1 MEKQI
6 SFRGKAV
13 FVWLLL
19 VFFSTISFTDVQAK
33 IIEKKKNLTLH
44 TAYIGNNTV
53 YLTEKGKEPIK
64 NVLTFYIKSMKNTLG
79 EEAGPIP
86 AKANTTYIKV
96 YFDYGDGLGDLAGTK
111 DAVHYEFKLL
121 RNYGNEFEIK
131 KFPDGVRPYWKLTA
145 LNDVFLKGGSN
156 NKIELKF
163 SNVYSNIAPG
173 LTTMHLEYFGV
184 PGYNDGHVSLDLI
197 KENPQKTQVKYGLYV
212 GDKNADAGGKILLP
226 DGAITMQ
233 GGGSVNEFSAD
244 SSLSGNS
251 DRKVPTEKAVKT
263 YVDNRLPAGV
273 IVMWSG
279 DVAAVPA
286 GWVLCDGT
294 NGTPDLSNTFVLGYG
309 NGKRALGETGGQE
322 TVALTVEQMPA
333 HSHTGSISLSV
344 KEPSFVTE
352 KIYHGWNSNRKYA
365 NGDKAVA
372 KKPALTVDPSGKGE
386 AHDNMPPFYV
396 LAYIMKKAD
405 FSESQ

>member
-19 VFFSTISFTDVQAK
+19 VFFSTISFIDVQAK
-33 IIEKKKNLTLH
+33 IIEKKKNLTLQ

-64 NVLTFYIKSMKNTLG
+64 NDLTFCIKSMKNTLG
-79 EEAGPIP
+79 EEAGSIP
-86 AKANTTYIKV
+86 AKANTTYIKI
-96 YFDYGDGLGDLAGTK
+96 YFDYGNGLGDLTGTK
-111 DAVHYEFKLL
+111 DAVHYEFQLL
-121 RNYGNEFEIK
+121 RNYGNEFEMK

-145 LNDVFLKGGSN
+145 LNDVFFKGGSN
-156 NKIELKF
+156 NRIELKF
-163 SNVYSNIAPG
+163 SNVYSYLAPG
-173 LTTMHLEYFGV
+173 LATMHVEYFGI
-184 PGYNDGHVSLDLI
+184 PGYNDGHVSLDI
-197 KENPQKTQVKYGLYV
+197 VKEKPKKIQVKYGLYV
-212 GDKNADAGGKILLP
+212 GDKDADAGEKILLP

-244 SSLSGNS
+244 SSLRGNS

-279 DVAAVPA
+279 DVATIPA
-286 GWVLCDGT
+286 GWVLCDGD
-294 NGTPDLSNTFVLGYG
+294 NETPDLRNKFVLGV
-309 NGKRALGETGGQE
+309 GKGRTKDEIGGQE

-333 HSHTGSISLSV
+333 HSHTGSTSLSV
-344 KEPSFVTE
+344 KEPSFVTQ
-352 KIYHGWNSNRKYA
+352 KIYHAWNSNRQYA

-372 KKPALTVDPSGKGE
+372 KNPAVTVDPSGKGE

-405 FSESQ
+405 SSESQ